1 MDWKLAEIVTNC
13 YWWRLSLIFLLA
25 LLPSALN
32 NSLLHQHQV
41 GETLKC
47 HLVVF
52 FSFEHFCF
60 KTHSVA
66 QFFAVNVIKPHL
78 QQNMH
83 APNILC
89 FALLFITKQ
98 GKEYC
103 NACLKSALSQQHEVN
118 IMNKVTLNRHK
129 SVCISMKAFGVSL
142 KRVTSWATSGA

>member
-1 MDWKLAEIVTNC
+1 MLKFVKYGLKAGRNSNQLLLMKVIS
-13 YWWRLSLIFLLA
+13 YLSPCTFTKCIEQFIA
-25 LLPSALN
+25 SSTPGWGN
-32 NSLLHQHQV
+32 FEMPFVSL
-41 GETLKC
+41 
-47 HLVVF
+47 

-98 GKEYC
+98 GKVYC
-103 NACLKSALSQQHEVN
+103 MHV
-118 IMNKVTLNRHK
+118 
-129 SVCISMKAFGVSL
+129 
-142 KRVTSWATSGA
+142 